1 MPILLNIMPEYII
14 QLSIYRIVPY
24 PDALYRYHRVLR
36 VSPLALSVV
45 VCRVPSTI
53 GIIPCVVCDQSV
65 PQLVRSCSSCGQSAN
80 EAGRE
85 VGFEKAW
92 VKVDID
98 EVKTR
103 IVVLKVEAL
112 EVAVIPGIVGIGNSR
127 LDSSLHGS
135 VPVLVI
141 LEEIA
146 VRERNDKEDNCQ

>member
-24 PDALYRYHRVLR
+24 SDTLYRYHRVLR
-36 VSPLALSVV
+36 VSSLTLSVV
-45 VCRVPSTI
+45 VCRVPSAI
-53 GIIPCVVCDQSV
+53 GIIPCVICNQSV
-65 PQLVRSCSSCGQSAN
+65 PQLVRSCSCCGQSAN

-85 VGFEKAW
+85 VGFEKTW

-98 EVKTR
+98 KVKTR
-103 IVVLKVEAL
+103 IVMLKVEAL
-112 EVAVIPGIVGIGNSR
+112 EVAVIPGIVGIGNSS

-135 VPVLVI
+135 VPILVI

-146 VRERNDKEDNCQ
+146 VRERNDEEDNCQ